1 MLFVNV
7 YIYIYTYILTGII
20 SIFTPRFAHVRG
32 NNIIPN
38 NAQRNMKNAMIIN
51 TGINFLIDVTIAKN
65 KKAAF
70 KLLLNGGGGEI

>member
-1 MLFVNV
+1 MHF
-7 YIYIYTYILTGII
+7 TILTGII

-51 TGINFLIDVTIAKN
+51 TGINFLFTHEKSYYYN
-65 KKAAF
+65 Y
-70 KLLLNGGGGEI
+70 N